1 MPSDSSLVGRG
12 SRTRTSLL
20 AAVLACLVVA
30 GLAIALVATP
40 VAAHAYLSE
49 TDPANGEQVD
59 DVPDEITLTFSG
71 DGVVNADITVEDPDG
86 EVVSGEPEI
95 DSDDTQLVDVPI
107 EDAADEEGM
116 YTVEWEV
123 LADDGHT
130 TSGSF
135 FFAVGDEPLDRDAVL
150 ESHEEDETDE
160 SISPIEAGSK
170 GLLLVGIVGLVGI
183 PAAAAVAAGP
193 VFARGTGDRRGPL
206 DRRIGRLLVGAAVVT
221 LASALVLGLAR
232 STNLGPLS
240 VDTVSQFVETPL
252 GQAWLA
258 QLAVAALVTA
268 VVVRHI
274 RGGARRPALAATFAG
289 ALALAGTVAWTSHS
303 ATAIDRLQGT
313 IVDFVHIVGAG
324 LWIGGLAVLALAVGT
339 TAREAAVGDRTALVA
354 DTIRRFSILALSGVT
369 LVVATGFVLASW
381 HVPEADG
388 LTDTTYGLTL
398 VAKLALIAIALGLG
412 GATRFVLLDRL
423 EPSDATDAAAPSRPT
438 SADGGSASEDGRL
451 RTIVRSIRLELLV
464 LVGVLLLSG
473 LLTSAPTAAVAE
485 GDELVESTIEREYDD
500 GLLEISAF
508 PAAEEGDGD
517 DYFVLETD
525 EPIVFEVAFLD
536 GDGEPTASD
545 QSVRLLASSEEG
557 TETEVELEETDDGT
571 YATVQPLADDGRWEL
586 RVTGAPDGSYVSEW
600 VDAIAVSTDGHDHDD
615 GDDAPDHGDDTHDHE
630 DANDHGDDTHDHED
644 AHDHGGDSDDSAF
657 AVFLQFGAVAVAV
670 VGTVAVAVETLRVR
684 DRD

>member
-1 MPSDSSLVGRG
+1 MLSDSSLVGRG
-12 SRTRTSLL
+12 SRTQKSLL

-30 GLAIALVATP
+30 GLATALVATP

-59 DVPDEITLTFSG
+59 DVPDEVTLTFSG
-71 DGVVNADITVEDPDG
+71 DGVVNADISVEDPDG

-95 DSDDTQLVDVPI
+95 DPDDTQIVRVPI
-107 EDAADEEGM
+107 DDADGEDGM
-116 YTVEWEV
+116 YSVDWEV

-183 PAAAAVAAGP
+183 PATAAVAAGP
-193 VFARGTGDRRGPL
+193 VFARATGDRRAPL
-206 DRRIGRLLVGAAVVT
+206 DRRIGRLLVGAALLS

-268 VVVRHI
+268 VVVRRS
-274 RGGARRPALAATFAG
+274 RGGARRPALVATFVG

-313 IVDFVHIVGAG
+313 IVDFVHVVGAG
-324 LWIGGLAVLALAVGT
+324 LWIGGLAVLALAVVP
-339 TAREAAVGDRTALVA
+339 TAREAAVGDRTTLVA
-354 DTIRRFSILALSGVT
+354 DTIRRFSILALGGVT

-398 VAKLALIAIALGLG
+398 VAKLALIALALGLG
-412 GATRFVLLDRL
+412 GATRFVLLGRL
-423 EPSDATDAAAPSRPT
+423 EPSGAADASAPSRPT
-438 SADGGSASEDGRL
+438 STDGGSASEDGRL
-451 RTIVRSIRLELLV
+451 RTIVRAIRLELAV
-464 LVGVLLLSG
+464 LVAVLLLSG
-473 LLTSAPTAAVAE
+473 LLTSAPTAAVTE

-500 GLLEISAF
+500 GLLEIGAF
-508 PAAEEGDGD
+508 PAAEEADGD
-517 DYFVLETD
+517 DYFVLEAD

-536 GDGEPTASD
+536 GDGEPMSSD
-545 QSVRLLASSEEG
+545 QAVRLLASSEDG
-557 TETEVELEETDDGT
+557 TETEVELEETDDGA

-586 RVTGAPDGSYVSEW
+586 RVTGAPEGSYVSEW
-600 VDAIAVSTDGHDHDD
+600 IDVIDVSPDGHGDH
-615 GDDAPDHGDDTHDHE
+615 DHGDDDHDHDSDDSHDHGDDAHDHE
-630 DANDHGDDTHDHED
+630 DDHDHDGE
-644 AHDHGGDSDDSAF
+644 SDDSAF

>member
-1 MPSDSSLVGRG
+1 MSARSSLGGRG
-12 SRTRTSLL
+12 SSPRRSFL
-20 AAVLACLVVA
+20 AAILACLVVA
-30 GLAIALVATP
+30 GLAAALVATP
-40 VAAHAYLSE
+40 VTAHAYLSE

-59 DVPDEITLTFSG
+59 EVPEEITLTFSG
-71 DGVVNADITVEDPDG
+71 DGVVNADITVEGPDG
-86 EVVSGEPEI
+86 DVVSGEPEI
-95 DSDDTQLVDVPI
+95 DPDDTQLVDVPI

-150 ESHEEDETDE
+150 ESHEDDETDE
-160 SISPIEAGSK
+160 SIPPVEAGSK

-193 VFARGTGDRRGPL
+193 VFARGTGGRRAPL
-206 DRRIGRLLVGAAVVT
+206 DRRIGRLLVGAAVLT

-232 STNLGPLS
+232 STSLGPLS
-240 VDTVSQFVETPL
+240 IDTVSQFVETPL

-268 VVVRHI
+268 LVVWRS
-274 RGGARRPALAATFAG
+274 RGGAHGSALAGTFLG

-324 LWIGGLAVLALAVGT
+324 LWIGGLAVLALAVVP

-354 DTIRRFSILALSGVT
+354 DTIRRFSILGLSGVT

-381 HVPEADG
+381 HVPEASG
-388 LTDTTYGLTL
+388 LTDTMYGLTL
-398 VAKLALIAIALGLG
+398 VAKLVLIALALGLG
-412 GATRFVLLDRL
+412 GATRFVLLSRL
-423 EPSDATDAAAPSRPT
+423 EPSGAADAAGPSRPT
-438 SADGGSASEDGRL
+438 STDGGSAPEDGRL
-451 RTIVRSIRLELLV
+451 RTIVRAIRLELALLV
-464 LVGVLLLSG
+464 VVLLLSG

-500 GLLEISAF
+500 GILEISAF

-517 DYFVLETD
+517 DYFVLEAD

-536 GDGEPTASD
+536 DDGEPMASD
-545 QSVRLLASSEEG
+545 QTVRLLASSEDG

-600 VDAIAVSTDGHDHDD
+600 IDVIVVSADGHDH
-615 GDDAPDHGDDTHDHE
+615 GDDAHDHDDHADHDHGD
-630 DANDHGDDTHDHED
+630 ED
-644 AHDHGGDSDDSAF
+644 AHDHEDHDHDVDDGDDSAF
-657 AVFLQFGAVAVAV
+657 VVFLQFGAVAVAV

>member
-1 MPSDSSLVGRG
+1 MDAISSLGEHDSPPR
-12 SRTRTSLL
+12 RSLL
-20 AAVLACLVVA
+20 AAILACLVVA
-30 GLAIALVATP
+30 GLAMALVATP

-49 TDPANGEQVD
+49 SNPANGEQVD
-59 DVPDEITLTFSG
+59 DVPEEVTLYFSG
-71 DGVVNADITVEDPDG
+71 DGVVNADITVEGPNG
-86 EVVSGEPEI
+86 EVVSAEPEI
-95 DSDDTQLVDVPI
+95 DPGDSQIVRVPI
-107 EDAADEEGM
+107 EDADEEGM
-116 YTVEWEV
+116 YAVDWEI

-160 SISPIEAGSK
+160 SIAPIEAGSK

-193 VFARGTGDRRGPL
+193 VFARGAGDRRASL
-206 DRRIGRLLVGAAVVT
+206 DRRIGRLLVGAAVLT
-221 LASALVLGLAR
+221 FASALVLGLAR

-268 VVVRHI
+268 VVVRRS
-274 RGGARRPALAATFAG
+274 RGGARRPALVATFVG

-324 LWIGGLAVLALAVGT
+324 LWIGGLAVLALAVVP
-339 TAREAAVGDRTALVA
+339 TARETAVGDRATLVA
-354 DTIRRFSILALSGVT
+354 DAIRRFSILALSGVT

-412 GATRFVLLDRL
+412 GATRFVLLSRL
-423 EPSDATDAAAPSRPT
+423 EPSGGADTAAPSRPT
-438 SADGGSASEDGRL
+438 STDGGSASEDGQL
-451 RTIVRSIRLELLV
+451 RTIGRAIRLELLV
-464 LVGVLLLSG
+464 LVAVLLLSG

-485 GDELVESTIEREYDD
+485 GEDLVESTIEREYDD
-500 GLLEISAF
+500 GLLEIGAF
-508 PAAEEGDGD
+508 PAAEEADGD
-517 DYFVLETD
+517 DYFVLEAD

-536 GDGEPTASD
+536 ADGEPMASD
-545 QSVRLLASSEEG
+545 QAVRLLASSEDG
-557 TETEVELEETDDGT
+557 TEIEVELEETDDGT

-600 VDAIAVSTDGHDHDD
+600 VDVIAVSPDGHGDH
-615 GDDAPDHGDDTHDHE
+615 DHGDDAHDHDSD
-630 DANDHGDDTHDHED
+630 DAHDHGDDAHDHED

>member
-1 MPSDSSLVGRG
+1 MTGSRQFARSTATLAVVVLLVGV
-12 SRTRTSLL
+12 L
-20 AAVLACLVVA
+20 VLASF
-30 GLAIALVATP
+30 ATP

-59 DVPDEITLTFSG
+59 EVPDEVTLTFSG
-71 DGVVNADITVEDPDG
+71 DGVVNADITIEGPDG

-95 DSDDTQLVDVPI
+95 DPDDTQLVDVPI

-150 ESHEEDETDE
+150 ESHEDDETDE
-160 SISPIEAGSK
+160 SISPIEAGAK

-183 PAAAAVAAGP
+183 PATAAVAAGP
-193 VFARGTGDRRGPL
+193 AFARAGSSRRAAL
-206 DRRIGRLLVGAAVVT
+206 DGRVGRLLVGAAVLT
-221 LASALVLGLAR
+221 LASALALGLVR
-232 STNLGPLS
+232 STSLGPLS
-240 VDTVSQFVETPL
+240 VDTVSQFLETPL
-252 GQAWLA
+252 GQAWLV

-268 VVVRHI
+268 VVVWRI
-274 RGGARRPALAATFAG
+274 RGGARRPALAGTFAG

-313 IVDFVHIVGAG
+313 VVDFVHIVGAG
-324 LWIGGLAVLALAVGT
+324 LWIGGLAVLALAVVPA
-339 TAREAAVGDRTALVA
+339 ARAGAPADRTALVTG
-354 DTIRRFSILALSGVT
+354 TIRRFSILALSGVT

-388 LTDTTYGLTL
+388 LVDTVYGLTL

-412 GATRFVLLDRL
+412 GVTRFVLLRRL
-423 EPSDATDAAAPSRPT
+423 ESSRATDSASSSWPT
-438 SADGGSASEDGRL
+438 SADGGVETADSRL
-451 RTIVRSIRLELLV
+451 RTIVRSIRLELAV
-464 LVGVLLLSG
+464 LAAVLLLSG
-473 LLTSAPTAAVAE
+473 VLTSAPTAAVA
-485 GDELVESTIEREYDD
+485 GADDDLVESTIEHEYDD
-500 GLLEISAF
+500 SILEISAF
-508 PAAEEGDGD
+508 PAAEEAEGD
-517 DYFVLETD
+517 DYFVLEAD

-536 GDGEPTASD
+536 DDGEPMSSD
-545 QSVRLLASSEEG
+545 QAVRLLASSEDG
-557 TETEVELEETDDGT
+557 TQTEVELEETDDGA

-600 VDAIAVSTDGHDHDD
+600 IDVIAVSPDGHEDHDHDHDSDDGHDHE
-615 GDDAPDHGDDTHDHE
+615 DDA
-630 DANDHGDDTHDHED
+630 HDHED
-644 AHDHGGDSDDSAF
+644 AHDHDGENDDSPF

-670 VGTVAVAVETLRVR
+670 GGTVAVTVEALRVR